1 MTMKLF
7 ASLTS
12 PFARKVRV
20 ILQEKNLPF
29 ELVVDSP
36 WESNTRIPSVNP
48 LGKVP
53 ALVTEDGEVFHD
65 SPVIAA
71 YLETLNAA
79 PHLLPLDRLEAVRVR
94 QTEALADGI
103 NDAAVIALLESR
115 RPDPER
121 SETVIARQMEKVE
134 RTLDVLETKATGRI
148 FLHGDDINLGDIS
161 VGIALAYLDLRFPAL
176 NWRASRPALTALAER
191 LFARSSFVDTIP
203 PAG

>member
-1 MTMKLF
+1 MTIKLF

-12 PFARKVRV
+12 PYARKVRV
-20 ILQEKNLPF
+20 ILLEKNLPF

-36 WESNTRIPSVNP
+36 WESNTCIPGVNP

-53 ALVTEDGEVFHD
+53 ALVTADGEVFHD

-71 YLETLNAA
+71 YLETLNAT
-79 PHLLPLDRLEAVRVR
+79 PHLLPLDHLEAVRVR

-103 NDAAVIALLESR
+103 NDAAVTALLESR
-115 RPDPER
+115 RPDSER
-121 SETVIARQMEKVE
+121 SETVIARQMEKIE
-134 RTLDVLETKATGRI
+134 RALDVLETKATGRTW
-148 FLHGDDINLGDIS
+148 LHGDDINLGDIS

-176 NWRASRPALTALAER
+176 NWRVSRPTLNALAER
-191 LFARSSFVDTIP
+191 LFARNSFVDTVP

>member
-12 PFARKVRV
+12 PYARKVRV
-20 ILQEKNLPF
+20 ILHEKNLPC

-36 WESNTRIPSVNP
+36 WESNTRIPSLNP

-79 PHLLPLDRLEAVRVR
+79 PHLLPLDHLDAVRVR

-103 NDAAVIALLESR
+103 NDAAVTALLESR

-134 RTLDVLETKATGRI
+134 RALDVLETKAAGRI
-148 FLHGDDINLGDIS
+148 WLHGDDMTLGDIS
-161 VGIALAYLDLRFPAL
+161 VGIALAYLDLRFATL
-176 NWRASRPALTALAER
+176 NWRASRPAVTALAER
-191 LFARSSFVDTIP
+191 LFTRDSFVDTVP